1 MSNEDHLQSMTNEW
15 LHTVLKEIEK
25 VPFSK
30 QAKQSNVFED
40 TRIRL
45 PCVGN
50 CKSKIN
56 TLLLTDT
63 NLQNFQSFGNRLPRE
78 VFMINGKG
86 PKELYEKLSFACESD
101 EKQFIHLVVEG
112 HSATRTKFVLI
123 AESPTI

>member
-63 NLQNFQSFGNRLPRE
+63 IYKISKVLEIGYQ
-78 VFMINGKG
+78 GK
-86 PKELYEKLSFACESD
+86 SS
-101 EKQFIHLVVEG
+101 
-112 HSATRTKFVLI
+112 
-123 AESPTI
+123 